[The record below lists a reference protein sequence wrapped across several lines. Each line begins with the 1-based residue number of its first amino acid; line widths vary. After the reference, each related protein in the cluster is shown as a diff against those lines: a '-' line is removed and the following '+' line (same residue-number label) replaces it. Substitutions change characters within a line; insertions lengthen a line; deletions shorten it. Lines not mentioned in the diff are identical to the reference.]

1 MLFDS
6 LLNRL
11 GYRKYVKSPTY
22 SEFVKKKEDRV
33 EYLKTLA
40 VPLIKKIVDD
50 FANNGEYISSIINH
64 IYRYRAMQVEFAFH
78 DWGCLDENGY
88 EYEFNDSR
96 CSIRFSVHSR
106 YQLYD
111 FDYAAVFF
119 EELSKSLSRYE
130 LTVKFD
136 EEHGDCDIVPLNDD
150 TDKRAKRCL
159 DAMAVS

>member
-11 GYRKYVKSPTY
+11 GYRKVVKSPTY

-50 FANNGEYISSIINH
+50 FVNNGEYINSIIKH
-64 IYRYRAMQVEFAFH
+64 IYRHRTMQVEFAFH
-78 DWGCLDENGY
+78 DWGCLDKKGY
-88 EYEFNDSR
+88 EYEFTDRSF
-96 CSIRFSVHSR
+96 SVSFSVHER
-106 YQLYD
+106 YQLYG
-111 FDYAAVFF
+111 FDYSAVFY

-130 LTVKFD
+130 LTVKLN
-136 EEHGDCDIVPLNDD
+136 EEYGKHYIVPLNED
-150 TDKRAKRCL
+150 TDKRAKLCL
-159 DAMAVS
+159 NAMAVS